1 MTTTTPPPRN
11 PLTAGTPAQI
21 ADEPGRGHIGRIV
34 AASLATGLLGALVL
48 TLVVFAGAAEHV
60 ITGTALLAFAFGWA
74 LLAVLSTRLTSRP
87 QRWAL
92 IPAALMGVTG
102 LVLLVL
108 APANGA
114 LTAAGWVWPPVLL
127 VLAAWMGVAL
137 RRALPGRSRWLLY
150 PVVGLLAAGAVGGL
164 VESVV
169 LARDQGTYDMP
180 GTSYDV
186 GGHRLHLNCVG
197 TGSPTVV
204 LESGLSETSPMWTRI
219 TSAVGRTTRVCAYDR
234 AGQGW
239 SDDAQTPL
247 QDGVA
252 IATDLH
258 TLLDRAH
265 EPGPYVLVGHSAG
278 GVYAQVYAAR
288 YPAEVAGMV
297 LLDSASPDQFTVLPD
312 FAGTYSASRRLLAVL
327 PGLARLGVAQ
337 LAPTAAFSD
346 LPSPAADQIRAFATS
361 PRGMRNVR
369 DEHSVL
375 GDAFTQAE
383 ALTTLGG
390 TPLVVVTATENLQ
403 TTRGWSA
410 AQDRLAALSSNS
422 SHRVADATHVG
433 LLDDQHASEVS
444 VRAIDDVVQS
454 VRSGSLLPR

>member
-1 MTTTTPPPRN
+1 
-11 PLTAGTPAQI
+11 
-21 ADEPGRGHIGRIV
+21 
-34 AASLATGLLGALVL
+34 
-48 TLVVFAGAAEHV
+48 
-60 ITGTALLAFAFGWA
+60 
-74 LLAVLSTRLTSRP
+74 
-87 QRWAL
+87 
-92 IPAALMGVTG
+92 
-102 LVLLVL
+102 
-108 APANGA
+108 
-114 LTAAGWVWPPVLL
+114 
-127 VLAAWMGVAL
+127 
-137 RRALPGRSRWLLY
+137 
-150 PVVGLLAAGAVGGL
+150 
-164 VESVV
+164 
-169 LARDQGTYDMP
+169 
-180 GTSYDV
+180 
-186 GGHRLHLNCVG
+186 
-197 TGSPTVV
+197 
-204 LESGLSETSPMWTRI
+204 
-219 TSAVGRTTRVCAYDR
+219 
-234 AGQGW
+234 
-239 SDDAQTPL
+239 
-247 QDGVA
+247 
-252 IATDLH
+252 
-258 TLLDRAH
+258 
-265 EPGPYVLVGHSAG
+265 
-278 GVYAQVYAAR
+278 
-288 YPAEVAGMV
+288 
-297 LLDSASPDQFTVLPD
+297 VLPD